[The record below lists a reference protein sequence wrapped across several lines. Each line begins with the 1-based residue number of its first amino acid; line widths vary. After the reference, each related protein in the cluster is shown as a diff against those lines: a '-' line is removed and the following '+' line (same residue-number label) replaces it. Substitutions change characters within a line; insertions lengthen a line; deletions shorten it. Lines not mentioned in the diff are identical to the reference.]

1 MGTLIKITSLCDD
14 ITYNI
19 YLQATQK
26 LYFQHTIYG
35 DLLSFFEGHFDTTSG
50 NKTNSQSYQKI
61 SDIIGV
67 KPAEICF
74 FSDAVKE
81 IIAARSVS
89 MQTVWVVRPGNVLS
103 DPPEGPRITNFGEM
117 ALDTK

>member
-1 MGTLIKITSLCDD
+1 M
-14 ITYNI
+14 
-19 YLQATQK
+19 
-26 LYFQHTIYG
+26 
-35 DLLSFFEGHFDTTSG
+35 
-50 NKTNSQSYQKI
+50 
-61 SDIIGV
+61 
-67 KPAEICF
+67 KPSEICF

-103 DPPEGPRITNFGEM
+103 DPPEGPRITNFGEL